1 MHAQYVTLGASGEV
15 FGAPVD
21 RVQEILDARPI
32 ARLPQMPGH
41 MLGIIDV
48 RGRTIPVVDLRGAL
62 GFDPAEDTGNTRILV
77 VSVAGAEGETTM
89 GVRTDRVFEVTGL
102 DNDAVEPA
110 TSGSGAWAAG
120 CVAGIGRRNG
130 GFVTVLD
137 FDRLLQGMGAAP
149 VVSEA

>member
-21 RVQEILDARPI
+21 KVQEILDARPI

-62 GFDPAEDTGNTRILV
+62 GFEPVEDTANTRILV
-77 VSVAGAEGETTM
+77 ISVAGAEGATTM

-102 DNDAVEPA
+102 DADALEPA
-110 TSGSGAWAAG
+110 TSGGGAWAAD

-137 FDRLLQGMGAAP
+137 FDQLLHGMGSVP
-149 VVSEA
+149 VTSGS

>member
-1 MHAQYVTLGASGEV
+1 VHAQYVTLGASGEV
-15 FGAPVD
+15 FGTPVGK
-21 RVQEILDARPI
+21 VQEILDARPI

-62 GFDPAEDTGNTRILV
+62 GFDAADDTGNTRILV
-77 VSVAGAEGETTM
+77 ISIDGPDGESTV

-102 DNDAVEPA
+102 DDNVLEPA
-110 TSGSGAWAAG
+110 TSGGGAWAAD

-137 FDRLLQGMGAAP
+137 FDRLLRGMGTAL
-149 VVSEA
+149 S

>member
-21 RVQEILDARPI
+21 KVQEILDARPI
-32 ARLPQMPGH
+32 ARLPQMPPH

-48 RGRTIPVVDLRGAL
+48 RGRTIPVVDLRRAL
-62 GFDPAEDTGNTRILV
+62 GFDGAEDTGNTRILV
-77 VSVAGAEGETTM
+77 ISVAGADGPTTL

-102 DNDAVEPA
+102 DGDGLEPPVSAGAQA
-110 TSGSGAWAAG
+110 TTG

-137 FDRLLQGMGAAP
+137 FDRLLQGMAA
-149 VVSEA
+149 